1 LILYHGFMALS
12 GKRLLLLGFVV
23 VLMVV
28 IPLTVYLVQQQQKL
42 KVGATPATTLSLVDS
57 TTKSPAASTTVGQNV
72 SFDVMMNP
80 GTNQISFV
88 KLTITYDPTKLATT
102 SATLVPTSSFPTTLQ
117 GPTFTPNSI
126 SMTLSVGSNPQNIV
140 STTTKVATLTLKA
153 LDVTTTPTQV
163 AFGPDTQV
171 LSIASTDQF
180 NENVLSSSTPGTV
193 TIAQGSG
200 VSPSPP
206 GSAPVTGGTSG
217 NQIPVCTT
225 LSLDRSATGTAPY
238 ALTFTATGSDSDGTI
253 SKVTFTWGDGQ
264 VQDVTTGGG
273 IGTKSVNLPTSHTYQ
288 NSGTFKASATL
299 TDNSGGVSSSTSCTQ
314 TITVSSASGSSG
326 GVSATP
332 CPNGSST
339 CQVATVPSPSAS
351 ASATPIATPIPIATP
366 TPIPTLAPTGPG
378 NTIFSVG
385 ALGVVS
391 TIVGVILLFAL

>member
-1 LILYHGFMALS
+1 MALS

-153 LDVTTTPTQV
+153 SDVTTTPTQV

-180 NENVLSSSTPGTV
+180 NENVLSSWTPGTV
-193 TIAQGSG
+193 TIAQGSATPTPTLTPTATPSA
-200 VSPSPP
+200 SPTPTATPRPSTSPTP
-206 GSAPVTGGTSG
+206 STGGT
-217 NQIPVCTT
+217 
-225 LSLDRSATGTAPY
+225 
-238 ALTFTATGSDSDGTI
+238 
-253 SKVTFTWGDGQ
+253 
-264 VQDVTTGGG
+264 
-273 IGTKSVNLPTSHTYQ
+273 
-288 NSGTFKASATL
+288 
-299 TDNSGGVSSSTSCTQ
+299 
-314 TITVSSASGSSG
+314 G

-378 NTIFSVG
+378 NTIFSIG